1 VSGDSSDSDG
11 VTGKI
16 SSLSDAI
23 DGRVLSDGVIM
34 STMGALL
41 CNRCLESSLTIGGAI
56 AIGERVSSG
65 ALVCNRC
72 LESSLT
78 TGAIGG
84 DNADDDGDCEGDG
97 VDDDGEEALAVCF
110 MSACSS
116 S

>member
-1 VSGDSSDSDG
+1 LGSSLTSDDASGDSSDSDG

-23 DGRVLSDGVIM
+23 GGHVSSDGIIM

-41 CNRCLESSLTIGGAI
+41 CNRCLESSLT
-56 AIGERVSSG
+56 
-65 ALVCNRC
+65 
-72 LESSLT
+72 
-78 TGAIGG
+78 TGAIGD

-97 VDDDGEEALAVCF
+97 VDDDGEEALAVHF
-110 MSACSS
+110 TSACSS

>member
-1 VSGDSSDSDG
+1 

-23 DGRVLSDGVIM
+23 GGRVSSDGIIM

-56 AIGERVSSG
+56 VIGEHVSSG
-65 ALVCNRC
+65 VLVCNRC

-78 TGAIGG
+78 IGTIGG

-97 VDDDGEEALAVCF
+97 IDNDGEEALAVRF
-110 MSACSS
+110 TSACSS
-116 S
+116 L